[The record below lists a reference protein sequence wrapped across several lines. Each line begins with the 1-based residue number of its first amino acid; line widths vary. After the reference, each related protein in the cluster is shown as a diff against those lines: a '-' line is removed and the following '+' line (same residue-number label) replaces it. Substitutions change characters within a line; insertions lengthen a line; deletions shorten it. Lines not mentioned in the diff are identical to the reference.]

1 MKNPNFD
8 IWLERASHLVAVG
21 LSLIAAFL
29 LRFDFA
35 APPGI
40 IQIMKEALLIA
51 VLVKLP
57 IFDLIGF
64 YRTLRRF
71 VSIPDLYL
79 VFLGNLAGSVLFIVV
94 SVFWIGP
101 SMPRSVM
108 IMDAVLCFVATALV
122 RFSVRICN
130 EAFRERSAQQR
141 MGILIYGAGAAGA
154 ELVREIHSNPCTQYE
169 VMGFLDDDP
178 SKQACA
184 DPGRFRSRIGAAGA
198 FSGAR
203 VESGQA
209 GSRGNHYRHAL
220 SYWASDAR
228 VARQLPGC
236 ADPVQDRSGNR

>member
-1 MKNPNFD
+1 
-8 IWLERASHLVAVG
+8 
-21 LSLIAAFL
+21 
-29 LRFDFA
+29 
-35 APPGI
+35 
-40 IQIMKEALLIA
+40 MKEALLIA

-79 VFLGNLAGSVLFIVV
+79 VFLGNLAGSLLFIVV

-101 SMPRSVM
+101 SMPRSVL

-130 EAFRERSAQQR
+130 ETFRERSAQQR
-141 MGILIYGAGAAGA
+141 MGILMYGAGAAGA

-178 SKQACA
+178 SKRHAQIL
-184 DPGRFRSRIGAAGA
+184 GVSGSRIGAAGA
-198 FSGAR
+198 FRRATF
-203 VESGQA
+203 ESGEA
-209 GSRGNHYRHAL
+209 GSRGNHYRHAFC
-220 SYWASDAR
+220 YGVPDAR
-228 VARQLPGC
+228 GAGQLPGC
-236 ADPVQDRSGNR
+236 TYPVQDHAGNR